1 MGPKI
6 DIESF
11 DVKSF
16 DLERALSYS
25 PRVPNPASRPIGL
38 HVALTAKV
46 VRRAFDDALSAAG
59 GSLPTWLVLLSLKS
73 GRAVNQ
79 RELAEAAGIG
89 SATLTHHLNSLESEG
104 LVTRRRDPDNRR
116 VHIVELSKSG
126 DALFQ
131 QLRTA
136 AAAFDKRLRTGLDD
150 AEIATLAELLDRL
163 QANAGRES

>member
-1 MGPKI
+1 
-6 DIESF
+6 
-11 DVKSF
+11 
-16 DLERALSYS
+16 
-25 PRVPNPASRPIGL
+25 
-38 HVALTAKV
+38 
-46 VRRAFDDALSAAG
+46 
-59 GSLPTWLVLLSLKS
+59 
-73 GRAVNQ
+73 
-79 RELAEAAGIG
+79 
-89 SATLTHHLNSLESEG
+89 LESEG
-104 LVTRRRDPDNRR
+104 LVTRRRDPNNRR